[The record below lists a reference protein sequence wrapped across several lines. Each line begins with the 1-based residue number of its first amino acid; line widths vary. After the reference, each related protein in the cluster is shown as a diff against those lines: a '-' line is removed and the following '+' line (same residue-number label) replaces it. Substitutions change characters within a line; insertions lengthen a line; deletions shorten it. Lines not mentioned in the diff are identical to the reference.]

1 MKHQN
6 RNNQWRNMTTAVM
19 PQSPGYGLAIPLKKP
34 AIIAGMRVSKVIGT
48 PGVIGDNLITGV
60 ATGVS
65 TKSLPPE
72 FEILWDD
79 DVMSMELASSL
90 MIQSRPGPHSPVREP
105 FLPPEEVIVIP
116 APVEKAVCGDK
127 QYSILDMCI
136 DKNIAIVVGVF
147 ALYLIVKK

>member
-6 RNNQWRNMTTAVM
+6 RNNQWRNMTIAGPMNM
-19 PQSPGYGLAIPLKKP
+19 PPPLLHKKP
-34 AIIAGMRVSKVIGT
+34 TIEAGTRVSKVLGT
-48 PGVIGDNLITGV
+48 PGVINATLITGV

-79 DVMSMELASSL
+79 DVTSLEFASSL